1 MPTKKAPA
9 EARFA
14 LRRIIVAMDSSVHA
28 QAAAEAAVGLAVRF
42 EAAVEGLF
50 VEDVNLINLAE
61 HPLGR
66 LVSFPSGIAGALDR
80 GAVERFIRYEC
91 SSAQRALQTVA
102 KRRGLRAGFR
112 ILRGRVDSE
121 ILAAASEADLLVVGL
136 AGRSGSSRGRP
147 GSLALAAAERA
158 PGSVLIYRTGVS
170 PSGDPLVC
178 FDGLH
183 GSVKALDAAISLPR
197 ENNRKIRVA
206 LVPSEAFAATALR
219 EKVEKLLS
227 YRGLN
232 AQIVECTPQ
241 NLEQLC
247 RFAASSGTNAIVLAA
262 ESPVLQGEGL
272 RRLLTNANCPL
283 LLVR

>member
-9 EARFA
+9 EAKFA
-14 LRRIIVAMDSSVHA
+14 LHRIMVAMDSSVHA

-42 EAAVEGLF
+42 EAVVEGLF

-61 HPLGR
+61 HPVGR
-66 LVSFPSGIAGALDR
+66 LVSFPSGMAGTLDR
-80 GAVERFIRYEC
+80 GALERYIRNEC
-91 SSAQRALQTVA
+91 RSAQRALETVA
-102 KRRGLRAGFR
+102 NRRGLRAGFR

-121 ILAAASEADLLVVGL
+121 IFAAASEADLLVLGL

-147 GSLALAAAERA
+147 GSVALAAAERA

-170 PSGDPLVC
+170 PSGNPLLC

-197 ENNRKIRVA
+197 ENNHEIRVA
-206 LVPSEAFAATALR
+206 LIPSEAFTVTALR
-219 EKVEKLLS
+219 ERVEELLS
-227 YRGLN
+227 DRGLN
-232 AQIVECTPQ
+232 ASFVECAPQ
-241 NLEQLC
+241 NLDQLC
-247 RFAASSGTNAIVLAA
+247 KFAASAGTNAIVLAA
-262 ESPVLQGEGL
+262 KSPVLQGEGL
-272 RRLLTNANCPL
+272 RRILADANCPL

>member
-9 EARFA
+9 ETKFA
-14 LRRIIVAMDSSVHA
+14 LHRIIVAMDSSVHA

-42 EAAVEGLF
+42 EAVLEGLF

-61 HPLGR
+61 HPVGR
-66 LVSFPSGIAGALDR
+66 LVSFPSGIAGSLDR
-80 GAVERFIRYEC
+80 GAVERFIRNEC
-91 SSAQRALQTVA
+91 RSAQRALETMA
-102 KRRGLRAGFR
+102 NRRGLQAGFR

-121 ILAAASEADLLVVGL
+121 ILAAASKADLLVVGL
-136 AGRSGSSRGRP
+136 AARSGSSRGRP
-147 GSLALAAAERA
+147 GSVALAAAERA

-197 ENNRKIRVA
+197 ENNREIRVA
-206 LVPSEAFAATALR
+206 LVSSEAFTVTALR
-219 EKVEKLLS
+219 EKVEELLAD
-227 YRGLN
+227 RGLK
-232 AQIVECTPQ
+232 AQIVECAPQ

-247 RFAASSGTNAIVLAA
+247 RFAASAGTNAIVLAA
-262 ESPVLQGEGL
+262 ESPILQREGL
-272 RRLLTNANCPL
+272 RRLLTDANCPL